1 MEEILSYISLA
12 LLVIRIL
19 ADTYIGR
26 IMRIDILW
34 RFVIK
39 LVSFVP
45 LVGEVLGKIK
55 EMAEKYDRE
64 KRKELILKL
73 LPTIYLYVENTMR
86 GVAGEDKKRV
96 LISLL
101 RKEVNLEGVEDFVD
115 QALENINRAHKEKGI
130 EGVVESV
137 NSILRKLID
146 TGKKVGGFI
155 GSLVSGILKL

>member
-1 MEEILSYISLA
+1 MDEILSYSSLA

-19 ADTYIGR
+19 ADTHIGR

-34 RFVIK
+34 RFIVK
-39 LVSFVP
+39 LVSFFPVI
-45 LVGEVLGKIK
+45 GEVLGRIK
-55 EMAEKYDRE
+55 EMAEEYDRE

-73 LPTIYLYVENTMR
+73 LPTIYIYVENTMR
-86 GVAGEDKKRV
+86 GVVGEDKKRV
-96 LISLL
+96 LLSLL
-101 RKEVNLEGVEDFVD
+101 RKEVNLEGLEDFVN
-115 QALENINRAHKEKGI
+115 QALENINKAHKEKGI
-130 EGVVESV
+130 DGVVETV